1 MKGITM
7 LEGLT
12 PPKKELACKVR
23 TLLESLEAK
32 DKQILEAALTND
44 DWPTFTLATELRK
57 RGMTI
62 SEHPIRKHRAGGC
75 SCA

>member
-1 MKGITM
+1 M

-23 TLLESLEAK
+23 TLLQGLEPK
-32 DKQILEAALTND
+32 DRQILEAALSD
-44 DWPTFTLATELRK
+44 ESWPTFTLATELRK

>member
-1 MKGITM
+1 
-7 LEGLT
+7 
-12 PPKKELACKVR
+12 
-23 TLLESLEAK
+23 LLESLEAK
-32 DKQILEAALTND
+32 DRQILEAALTND